1 MLQLPSLVHFRQHKD
16 HVLTWHT
23 TWHIWH
29 YRRGTVLPK
38 STLCIQDPPPR
49 PHRERCTALG
59 LPKTITGS
67 TPHGSACPL
76 FCPLN
81 SFFTA
86 FDKTPFRHQIW
97 KDNTELSVCS
107 HKSANTGSLHA
118 VCKNK
123 STSVSHSPVPDSLRP
138 QGLEPARPLC
148 PWDSP
153 GTNTGVMPFPSPGDP
168 PKPGIELP
176 SPASPASQVISSPTV
191 PSGNQF
197 TPGSQLKESPQSVLW
212 SNSLSYPILV
222 PRKQCTHVCCPDF
235 ITGIRGEIKTKL
247 LNRPLLVIN
256 MLCLGISLAVQ
267 ELRLCLAKQRVCIWS
282 LVGSVRSHMSCG
294 QNTKMRNR
302 SGIVTSIKTLKWT
315 ILKKY
320 IF

>member
-1 MLQLPSLVHFRQHKD
+1 MTGEELSCPNLLFAFRTHHPGPIENSVQPWVCPRPSQVPRPVGLLAHSFVHWTPSSLPSTKHPLGIKSGKI
-16 HVLTWHT
+16 TWSFLFVPT
-23 TWHIWH
+23 S
-29 YRRGTVLPK
+29 LP
-38 STLCIQDPPPR
+38 TQVR
-49 PHRERCTALG
+49 YTRYA
-59 LPKTITGS
+59 
-67 TPHGSACPL
+67 
-76 FCPLN
+76 
-81 SFFTA
+81 
-86 FDKTPFRHQIW
+86 
-97 KDNTELSVCS
+97 
-107 HKSANTGSLHA
+107 
-118 VCKNK
+118 KNK
-123 STSVSHSPVPDSLRP
+123 STSVSHSTVSDSLRP

-168 PKPGIELP
+168 PNPGIELP
-176 SPASPASQVISSPTV
+176 SPASPASQVISLPTV

-197 TPGSQLKESPQSVLW
+197 TPGSQLKESSQSVLW

-247 LNRPLLVIN
+247 LNCPLLVIN

-267 ELRLCLAKQRVCIWS
+267 ELRLCLPKQRVWIWS
-282 LVGSVRSHMSCG
+282 LVGSVRSHMPCG

-302 SGIVTSIKTLKWT
+302 SSIVTSIKTLKWT
-315 ILKKY
+315 ILKIY